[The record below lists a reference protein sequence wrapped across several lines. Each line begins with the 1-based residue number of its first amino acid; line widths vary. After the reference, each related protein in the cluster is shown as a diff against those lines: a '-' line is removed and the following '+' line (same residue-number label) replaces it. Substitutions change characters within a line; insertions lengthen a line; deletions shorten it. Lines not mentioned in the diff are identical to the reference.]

1 MYEDERGASR
11 SIKEVGVVPVSGPR
25 KRWRL
30 LVWFDDEDRPTTA
43 AVALY
48 IDDVKQRERC
58 WHVEPFDDVGRRLGD
73 LHMPALD
80 EQLSLW

>member
-1 MYEDERGASR
+1 
-11 SIKEVGVVPVSGPR
+11 
-25 KRWRL
+25 
-30 LVWFDDEDRPTTA
+30 VWFDDEDRPTTA